1 MSVEAVKEYLK
12 PFGLSDQVLE
22 LAESSATVE
31 LAAHALGT
39 QPARIAKTLSFLV
52 GEEAILIVAAGD
64 AKIDNAKY
72 KAQFHQKAKML
83 TPQQVLELVG
93 HPVTVFPACG
103 SGNSAIQLTIP
114 QLEETSR
121 AAGWV
126 DVCKGY

>member
-52 GEEAILIVAAGD
+52 GEEVILIVAAGD

-83 TPQQVLELVG
+83 TPSRCWSWWAIPWAG
-93 HPVTVFPACG
+93 CAPSP
-103 SGNSAIQLTIP
+103 SG
-114 QLEETSR
+114 R
-121 AAGWV
+121 A
-126 DVCKGY
+126 